1 MGNFFSPKAKKSRLN
16 REVVLHSSQHRKIA
30 YDGALNANRKTR
42 GSIVEQQ
49 LAELVAKVAEL
60 EAAGGGAKV
69 TNTMFAE
76 TFYYLTIPLMI
87 IIHAG
92 FLAYEMGASRMK
104 NVLSSGVKNIL
115 AFAFMI
121 PTFYFFG
128 WWVYWGFPTGIPGE
142 PGPAGISGIE
152 YANAIAW
159 GWGESAQYMGPN
171 IADQASGVF
180 FGAFALFAATT
191 ASIMSGAVIERIQTV
206 GFVILAIVLG
216 SFAWVVAAAWGWHA
230 DGWLVTKFGVHDFG
244 AAGLVHAVAGFFALG
259 VLINLGP
266 RIGKFNADG
275 SANEIAGHNMPMTVV
290 GLMFIIVGFWGFL
303 MACVIVPGEAWSW
316 FADKPST
323 IYGTP
328 ITLSA
333 LSFNIL
339 MAIAGGII
347 GAWIMT
353 KDPFWMMSGALAGI
367 ISAASGLDIYYPAL
381 TFIVAFSAGVIL
393 KPCATWLEKRGIDD
407 AVGAVTV
414 HGTIGLY
421 GVIMLGVFATGY
433 PALQGAAG
441 EAPTISLIGQIVGAV
456 VFFLLGFVPGYVVSL
471 VLKGM
476 GMLRVPE
483 GAEIAGMDT
492 VKVPA
497 QGYPEGIPA
506 SAAPAE

>member
-1 MGNFFSPKAKKSRLN
+1 
-16 REVVLHSSQHRKIA
+16 
-30 YDGALNANRKTR
+30 
-42 GSIVEQQ
+42 VEEQI
-49 LAELVAKVAEL
+49 AELTAQVAAL
-60 EAAGGGAKV
+60 QGSSGT

-76 TFYYLTIPLMI
+76 MFYYLTIPLMI

-92 FLAYEMGASRMK
+92 FLAYEMGSSRMK

-128 WWVYWGFPTGIPGE
+128 WWIYWGFPTGLTLSE
-142 PGPAGISGIE
+142 GPAGISGAA
-152 YANAIAW
+152 YASSIAW

-171 IADQASGVF
+171 IADNASGVF

-216 SFAWVVAAAWGWHA
+216 SFAWVIAAAWGWHA
-230 DGWLVTKFGVHDFG
+230 DGWMVTKFGVHDFG

-266 RIGKFNADG
+266 RIGKFNDDG
-275 SANEIAGHNMPMTVV
+275 SANHIAGHNMPMTVV
-290 GLMFIIVGFWGFL
+290 GLMLIIVGFWGFL

-316 FADKPST
+316 FGDKFAT

-339 MAIAGGII
+339 MAVAGGII
-347 GAWIMT
+347 GAWIWT

-367 ISAASGLDIYYPAL
+367 ISTASGLDIYFPAL
-381 TFIVAFSAGVIL
+381 AFIIAFSAGIIL
-393 KPCATWLEKRGIDD
+393 APCAAWLERRGIDD

-421 GVIMLGVFATGY
+421 GVVMLGVFASGY
-433 PALQGAAG
+433 PALQGEGVA
-441 EAPTISLIGQIVGAV
+441 TINLFGQIIGAV
-456 VFFLLGFVPGYVVSL
+456 VFFLCGFVPGYVVSYI
-471 VLKGM
+471 LKGL

-497 QGYPEGIPA
+497 QGYPEGIPT
-506 SAAPAE
+506 SPMPAE

>member
-1 MGNFFSPKAKKSRLN
+1 
-16 REVVLHSSQHRKIA
+16 
-30 YDGALNANRKTR
+30 
-42 GSIVEQQ
+42 VEEQI
-49 LAELVAKVAEL
+49 AELTAQVAAL
-60 EAAGGGAKV
+60 QGSGGT

-76 TFYYLTIPLMI
+76 MFYYLTIPLMI

-92 FLAYEMGASRMK
+92 FLAYEMGSSRMK

-128 WWVYWGFPTGIPGE
+128 WWIYWGFPTGLTLSE
-142 PGPAGISGIE
+142 GPAGISGAA
-152 YANAIAW
+152 YATSIAF

-171 IADQASGVF
+171 IADNASGVF

-206 GFVILAIVLG
+206 GFVVLAIVLG

-275 SANEIAGHNMPMTVV
+275 SANHIAGHNMPLTVV
-290 GLMFIIVGFWGFL
+290 GLMLIIVGFWGFL

-316 FADKPST
+316 FGDKFAT

-339 MAIAGGII
+339 MAVAGGII
-347 GAWIMT
+347 GAWIWT

-367 ISAASGLDIYYPAL
+367 ISTASGLDIYFPAL
-381 TFIVAFSAGVIL
+381 AFIIAFSAGLIL
-393 KPCATWLEKRGIDD
+393 APCAAWLERRGIDD

-421 GVIMLGVFATGY
+421 GVVMLGVFASGY
-433 PALQGAAG
+433 PALQGEGVA
-441 EAPTISLIGQIVGAV
+441 TINLFGQIVGAV
-456 VFFLLGFVPGYVVSL
+456 VFFLLGFVPGYVVSYI
-471 VLKGM
+471 LKGL

-497 QGYPEGIPA
+497 QGYPEGIP
-506 SAAPAE
+506 SSPAPAE

>member
-1 MGNFFSPKAKKSRLN
+1 M
-16 REVVLHSSQHRKIA
+16 E
-30 YDGALNANRKTR
+30 
-42 GSIVEQQ
+42 EQ
-49 LAELVAKVAEL
+49 LAELTAQVAALK
-60 EAAGGGAKV
+60 GGGAT

-76 TFYYLTIPLMI
+76 MFYYLTIPLMI

-92 FLAYEMGASRMK
+92 FLAYEMGSSRMK

-128 WWVYWGFPTGIPGE
+128 WWVYWGFPTGLTLSAGE
-142 PGPAGISGIE
+142 AGISGAA
-152 YANAIAW
+152 YASSIAF

-171 IADQASGVF
+171 VADNASGVF

-259 VLINLGP
+259 VLINRGP

-275 SANEIAGHNMPMTVV
+275 SANHIAGHNMPLTVV
-290 GLMFIIVGFWGFL
+290 GLMLIIVGFWGFL

-316 FADKPST
+316 FGDKFAT

-339 MAIAGGII
+339 MAVAGGII
-347 GAWIMT
+347 GAWIWT

-367 ISAASGLDIYYPAL
+367 ISTASGLDIYFPAL
-381 TFIVAFSAGVIL
+381 AFVIAFSAGIIVA
-393 KPCATWLEKRGIDD
+393 PAAAWLERRGIDD

-421 GVIMLGVFATGY
+421 GVVMLGVFASGY
-433 PALQGAAG
+433 PALQGEGVA
-441 EAPTISLIGQIVGAV
+441 TISLFGQIVGAV
-456 VFFLLGFVPGYVVSL
+456 VFFLCGFVPGYVVSYI
-471 VLKGM
+471 LKGM

-497 QGYPEGIPA
+497 QGYPEGIPT
-506 SAAPAE
+506 SPAPAE

>member
-1 MGNFFSPKAKKSRLN
+1 MEENV
-16 REVVLHSSQHRKIA
+16 EEQIA
-30 YDGALNANRKTR
+30 ELTA
-42 GSIVEQQ
+42 Q
-49 LAELVAKVAEL
+49 LAELTAS
-60 EAAGGGAKV
+60 AGV

-92 FLAYEMGASRMK
+92 FLAYEMGASRTK

-128 WWVYWGFPTGIPGE
+128 WWIYWALPTGITLSA
-142 PGPAGISGIE
+142 GPAGISGGE
-152 YANAIAW
+152 YASSIAL
-159 GWGESAQYMGPN
+159 GWGDAAQYMGPN

-206 GFVILAIVLG
+206 GFIILAIVLG

-275 SANEIAGHNMPMTVV
+275 SANHIAGHNMPLTIT
-290 GLMFIIVGFWGFL
+290 GLMLIIVGFFGFL

-316 FADKPST
+316 FGDKGAT

-339 MAIAGGII
+339 MAVAGGII
-347 GAWIMT
+347 GAWIFT

-367 ISAASGLDIYYPAL
+367 ISTASGLDIYFPAQA
-381 TFIVAFSAGVIL
+381 FVIAFSAGIIM
-393 KPCATWLEKRGIDD
+393 KPCADWLERRGIDD

-421 GVIMLGVFATGY
+421 GVIMLGVMASGF

-441 EAPTISLIGQIVGAV
+441 EVPVITLTGQLIGAAV
-456 VFFLLGFVPGYVVSL
+456 FGLLGFVPGYGVSYI
-471 VLKGM
+471 LKKM
-476 GMLRVPE
+476 GMLRTPAA
-483 GAEIAGMDT
+483 AEIAGLDT
-492 VKVPA
+492 TKVPA
-497 QGYPEGIPA
+497 QGYPEGIPV

>member
-1 MGNFFSPKAKKSRLN
+1 MEAQIQELAAEIAALKA
-16 REVVLHSSQHRKIA
+16 SSGI
-30 YDGALNANRKTR
+30 
-42 GSIVEQQ
+42 
-49 LAELVAKVAEL
+49 
-60 EAAGGGAKV
+60 

-76 TFYYLTIPLMI
+76 TYYYLTIPLMVL
-87 IIHAG
+87 IHAG

-115 AFAFMI
+115 AFAFVI
-121 PTFYFFG
+121 PTFYIFG
-128 WWVYWGFPTGIPGE
+128 WWIYWAFPTGIGLSA
-142 PGPAGISGIE
+142 GPAGISGAE
-152 YANAIAW
+152 YANSIAW
-159 GWGESAQYMGPN
+159 AWGDSSQYMGPN

-180 FGAFALFAATT
+180 WGAFALFAATT
-191 ASIMSGAVIERIQTV
+191 ASIMSGAVIERIQTI
-206 GFVILAIVLG
+206 GFVICAIVLG

-230 DGWLVTKFGVHDFG
+230 DGWLVTEWGVHDFG

-259 VLINLGP
+259 VLIHLGP
-266 RIGKFNADG
+266 RVGKFNSDG
-275 SANEIAGHNMPMTVV
+275 TANDIKGHNMPFTVT
-290 GLMFIIVGFWGFL
+290 GLMLIIVGFWGFL

-316 FADKPST
+316 FGDKPAT

-347 GAWIMT
+347 GAWIFT

-367 ISAASGLDIYYPAL
+367 ISVASGLDIYFPSL
-381 TFIVAFSAGVIL
+381 VFIIAFGAGVLL
-393 KPCATWLEKRGIDD
+393 KPAANWLEKRGIDD

-421 GVIMLGVFATGY
+421 GLIVLGVFASGF
-433 PALQGAAG
+433 PALQGEGVA
-441 EAPTISLIGQIVGAV
+441 TISLIGQIVGAV
-456 VFFLLGFVPGYVVSL
+456 VFFLLGFVPGWITAFI
-471 VLKGM
+471 LKKL

-483 GAEIAGMDT
+483 AAEVAGLDP
-492 VKVPA
+492 VKVPL

-506 SAAPAE
+506 SAPPSS